1 MNINF
6 SFNYIKEI
14 SIEEDAYWFI
24 FQGENILTQTEGN
37 ITLPTLPLLIRGR
50 NIPHLD
56 IEKVLHIGE
65 LNGTNCYATF
75 DHTESELIP
84 DTEWVPLRMSYG
96 KFNKDMFLIYGR
108 ARHLLLWAQNNRFCG
123 QCGHPLELKS
133 DERCLQCPS
142 CGFCSYPRI
151 SPAVIVSIEKEGK
164 ILLAR
169 ATRFPG
175 KMYSVLA
182 GFVEPGE
189 SLEECIKRE
198 IKEEIGI
205 EVKNIKYFS
214 SQPWPFP
221 DSLMIA
227 FTSEY
232 AGGELS
238 IDKNELVDAGWYS
251 PEEFPIIP
259 GKLSIARALI
269 DYYVQRNLKFESI
282 YYK

>member
-1 MNINF
+1 MDINF
-6 SFNYIKEI
+6 NLNYKKDICI
-14 SIEEDAYWFI
+14 DEDAYWFI
-24 FQGENILTQTEGN
+24 FQDENILTLTNGN
-37 ITLPTLPLLIRGR
+37 STLPLFIKGK
-50 NIPHLD
+50 NIPQLD
-56 IEKVLHIGE
+56 IEKALHIGE
-65 LNGTNCYATF
+65 LNGINCYAAF
-75 DHTESELIP
+75 DNIESGLVIP
-84 DTEWVPLRMSYG
+84 DTEWVSLRLSYR
-96 KFNKDMFLIYGR
+96 KFSTDMFVIYGR
-108 ARHLLLWAQNNRFCG
+108 ARHLLLWAQNNKFCG
-123 QCGHPLELKS
+123 QCGHRLELKS
-133 DERCLQCPS
+133 DERCLLCSS
-142 CGFCSYPRI
+142 CGFSSYPRI
-151 SPAVIVSIEKEGK
+151 SPAIIVSIEKEGK

-169 ATRFPG
+169 ARRFPS

-198 IKEEIGI
+198 IKEEIRI
-205 EVKNIKYFS
+205 EVKNIKYFD

-251 PEEFPIIP
+251 PEEFPAIP

-269 DYYVQRNLKFESI
+269 DHYIQRNLCFDAMAT
-282 YYK
+282 

>member
-1 MNINF
+1 MNFNF
-6 SFNYIKEI
+6 HFKYKKDI

-24 FQGENILTQTEGN
+24 FQNENILTLTDGN
-37 ITLPTLPLLIRGR
+37 ATLPLLIKGR
-50 NIPHLD
+50 NIPQLD
-56 IEKVLHIGE
+56 IEKALHIGE
-65 LNGTNCYATF
+65 LNNIDCYATF
-75 DHTESELIP
+75 DHSESGFEIP

-96 KFNKDMFLIYGR
+96 KFNQEMFFIYGR
-108 ARHLLLWAQNNRFCG
+108 ARHLLLWAQNNRYCG
-123 QCGHPLELKS
+123 QCGNLMKLKS

-151 SPAVIVSIEKEGK
+151 SPAIIVSIEKEGK

-169 ATRFPG
+169 AGRFPG

-182 GFVEPGE
+182 GFVEPCE
-189 SLEECIKRE
+189 SLEECIRRE
-198 IKEEIGI
+198 IKEEVGI
-205 EVKNIKYFS
+205 EIKNIEYFK

-232 AGGELS
+232 AGGELL
-238 IDKNELVDAGWYS
+238 IDKNELIDAGWFS
-251 PEEFPIIP
+251 PEEFPMIP

-269 DYYVQRNLKFESI
+269 DYYIQRNLRSMWE
-282 YYK
+282 

>member
-6 SFNYIKEI
+6 CFSYKKDI
-14 SIEEDAYWFI
+14 SLEENAYWFI
-24 FQGENILTQTEGN
+24 FQNENILTLTDGN
-37 ITLPTLPLLIRGR
+37 TTLPLLIKGR
-50 NIPHLD
+50 NIHQLD
-56 IEKVLHIGE
+56 IEKALHIGE
-65 LNGTNCYATF
+65 LNGINCYATF
-75 DHTESELIP
+75 DHTKSGSAIP

-96 KFNKDMFLIYGR
+96 KFNQEMFFIYGR
-108 ARHLLLWAQNNRFCG
+108 ARHLLLWAQNNRYCG
-123 QCGHPLELKS
+123 QCGNHLELKS

-169 ATRFPG
+169 ARRFPT

-205 EVKNIKYFS
+205 EVKNIKYFN

-251 PEEFPIIP
+251 PEEFPMIP

-269 DYYVQRNLKFESI
+269 DYYIHRNLRFDTI
-282 YYK
+282 AT

>member
-1 MNINF
+1 MKINF
-6 SFNYIKEI
+6 CFSYKKNI
-14 SIEEDAYWFI
+14 SLEEDAYWFI
-24 FQGENILTQTEGN
+24 FQNENILTLKHENT
-37 ITLPTLPLLIRGR
+37 TLPLLIKGK
-50 NIPHLD
+50 NIPQLD
-56 IEKVLHIGE
+56 IEKALHIGE
-65 LNGTNCYATF
+65 LNGINCYTTF
-75 DHTESELIP
+75 DHAKSGSAIP
-84 DTEWVPLRMSYG
+84 NTEWVPLRMSYG
-96 KFNKDMFLIYGR
+96 KFNKEMFLIYGR
-108 ARHLLLWAQNNRFCG
+108 ARHLLLWAQNNRYCG

-142 CGFCSYPRI
+142 CGFSSYPRI
-151 SPAVIVSIEKEGK
+151 SPAIIVSIEKEGK

-169 ATRFPG
+169 AGRFPG

-189 SLEECIKRE
+189 SLEECIQRE
-198 IKEEIGI
+198 IKEEVGI
-205 EVKNIKYFS
+205 EIKNIKYFK

-251 PEEFPIIP
+251 PEKFPMIP

-269 DYYVQRNLKFESI
+269 DHYIQRKLSSI
-282 YYK
+282 